1 MRRECKRQTMCSSE
15 ALPRTLPGKRRIAE
29 AVPSSGA
36 AGDRGR
42 NGCRSPAVVH
52 DTTAALP
59 ATDPKPASSAFLDR
73 LAPAASPL
81 RSRGLCELLF
91 PSFLVGVE
99 VHFASTDGRSV
110 VFTSSRIPCP
120 PGRLAYKRSWRSHPA
135 SDRRDE
141 SHIPD
146 RRSPCTLSR

>member
-1 MRRECKRQTMCSSE
+1 MQTANPCVAAKLYREHFQASAVSRKPDLVV
-15 ALPRTLPGKRRIAE
+15 ALQVIAAE
-29 AVPSSGA
+29 TDA
-36 AGDRGR
+36 AG
-42 NGCRSPAVVH
+42 AVVH

-91 PSFLVGVE
+91 PSFLVSVE